1 MNALVWTMG
10 NEGEPL
16 DADARAR
23 LEAWM
28 QEQPGF
34 QRAYHLRQRDGR
46 TMAIV
51 VLEHAEDAA
60 PFLPVP
66 GGLPEGGE
74 VELWT
79 LDGVVMPKGER
90 PPMG

>member
-1 MNALVWTMG
+1 
-10 NEGEPL
+10 
-16 DADARAR
+16 
-23 LEAWM
+23 
-28 QEQPGF
+28 
-34 QRAYHLRQRDGR
+34 
-46 TMAIV
+46 MAIV